1 MVVEFYSC
9 VVNIAMDTKYQ
20 SSSMYPSWS
29 SYSGD
34 DKSKKKYKEERFA
47 LIKEIKVNLW
57 ILSKQYE

>member
-1 MVVEFYSC
+1 
-9 VVNIAMDTKYQ
+9 MDTKYQ